1 MVKGSKVKN
10 CWREVKKIWK
20 EVKKML
26 RAIVGKVTPQG
37 DRRNH
42 QKIMKSFIGNKLFS
56 YVNYFQL
63 VILYKNDVYSE
74 ICY

>member
-1 MVKGSKVKN
+1 
-10 CWREVKKIWK
+10 
-20 EVKKML
+20 ML